1 MDKIIVAVD
10 LSDLATVAIDYAASF
25 ARAFKS
31 HVHILHVEAPV
42 PSYIGNEIVPPVFPL
57 ENKEELERIARD
69 LASMA
74 EYMQQHGVE
83 ADYELSK
90 GPVIET
96 IIEKASGYNADLI
109 IMGAHNHG
117 FLYRAFIGSVST
129 GVLKQSPCPVMIIP
143 GK

>member
-42 PSYIGNEIVPPVFPL
+42 PSYIGNEIIPPVFPV
-57 ENKEELERIARD
+57 ENKEELERIAND
-69 LASMA
+69 LASMS
-74 EYMQQHGVE
+74 EYLQQHGVE

-96 IIEKASGYNADLI
+96 IIEKAFGYNADLI

>member
-1 MDKIIVAVD
+1 MDKILVAVD
-10 LSDLATVAIDYAASF
+10 FSDLATVAIDYAASF
-25 ARAFKS
+25 AGAFKS
-31 HVHILHVEAPV
+31 HIHILHVKAPM
-42 PSYIGNEIVPPVFPL
+42 PSYIGNEIVPPVIPV
-57 ENKEELERIARD
+57 ENEEENEHIRKD
-69 LASMA
+69 LSDMA
-74 EYMQQHGVE
+74 EYLHQRGIKT
-83 ADYELSK
+83 DYEFAK

-96 IIEKASGYNADLI
+96 IIEKAYSYKADLI